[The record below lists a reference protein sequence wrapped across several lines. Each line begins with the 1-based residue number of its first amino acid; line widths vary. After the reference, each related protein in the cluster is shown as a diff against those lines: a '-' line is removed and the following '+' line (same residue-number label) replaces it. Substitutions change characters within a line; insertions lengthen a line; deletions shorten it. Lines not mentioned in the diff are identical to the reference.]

1 LIGWNAL
8 HLLGL
13 FAFNKNIMAIIKS
26 QVIVLS
32 EIEVCDNIVLGNNGN
47 LLTYEEIDYLKH
59 QISITESL
67 YAKEKITNSDIVE
80 TNSYLNKRQL
90 ENTLLNNKKHIQSIN
105 NRGIIYLLINNQN
118 FLYKIGITKNI
129 IKRLSQ
135 IKSASGFD
143 ISVVHYHS
151 DIIQYTDIELEMHKY
166 WKDKR
171 KIGEWF
177 DLSKDDVLIFK
188 NWFNIK
194 NK

>member
-1 LIGWNAL
+1 
-8 HLLGL
+8 
-13 FAFNKNIMAIIKS
+13 MAIIKS

>member
-1 LIGWNAL
+1 
-8 HLLGL
+8 
-13 FAFNKNIMAIIKS
+13 MAIIKS

-80 TNSYLNKRQL
+80 TNSCLNKRQL

-105 NRGIIYLLINNQN
+105 NGGIIYLLINKQN

-129 IKRLSQ
+129 TKRLSQ

-143 ISVVHYHS
+143 ISVVHYHN
-151 DIIQYTDIELEMHKY
+151 DILQYTDIELEMHKY

-177 DLSKDDVLIFK
+177 DLSEDDVLIFK
-188 NWFNIK
+188 NWFDIK